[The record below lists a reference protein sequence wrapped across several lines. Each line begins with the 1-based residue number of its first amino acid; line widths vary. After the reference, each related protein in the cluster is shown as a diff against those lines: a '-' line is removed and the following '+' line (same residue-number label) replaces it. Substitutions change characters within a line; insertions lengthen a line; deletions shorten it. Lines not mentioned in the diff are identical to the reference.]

1 MLNFALSKMKQ
12 GEATKWLIIFADFC
26 DSKNKARGSLGTRHL
41 FKFLN
46 GLLQVNCFSIAPH
59 HRRYAAELPPE
70 GKPLKEA
77 VIKILNDLQQS
88 VTKHPVGVEKFRRKR
103 V

>member
-46 GLLQVNCFSIAPH
+46 GLLQVNCFSTAPH
-59 HRRYAAELPPE
+59 HRRFAAEQAAGVAVGRQLGEKSPP
-70 GKPLKEA
+70 GGSLGTRLD
-77 VIKILNDLQQS
+77 IFSNFC
-88 VTKHPVGVEKFRRKR
+88 VEQK
-103 V
+103 